1 MPTYLESLGQRELVA
16 EQIEVLR
23 LQQDERTRDALI
35 AAAKPIYES
44 DPWASQDPFQG
55 ARGIPAGLG
64 NSPNDLMFYGALHFH
79 NARPGSRRDGGMP
92 PFYRTLQQHWMI
104 VDAARTLEALC
115 PTAVNIL
122 DVLQQF
128 VIFTGFSYTIVD
140 TDKPELDASPD
151 DGQPETRDAA
161 DPEQVRDNVQ
171 TSKNARLVKDAQKFL
186 DKWLK
191 QVDWYSWELELFRRS
206 RLDGEAFLIMEEDET
221 GQLGLRSV
229 EPEQVKEPQD
239 QHAVNR
245 KAGVDS
251 RHSWRFGILTTKE
264 DTSVPLAYWVVSQ
277 YSDASNQGEMFNADE
292 VFHLKTEWVPRQT
305 KRGIS
310 DFFSVAN
317 DIPGTK
323 KLLRFL
329 RESATVQ
336 ASVAWT
342 VSNPKGSNFT
352 QLEGGKQ
359 KIVTRSGQIADARVI
374 DQVREISMP
383 NGTEYTAGPLA
394 GTGKSQTLIE
404 VLQAALRN
412 IGARWQMPEGIVS
425 GDASNANLASALV
438 AEGPFTRALEA
449 RQWWYKVKY
458 RGMMERVLQYAAA
471 RGQIG
476 GGEEILDLIEVSVET
491 PAVIS
496 RKAKEETER
505 NQILAQD
512 SILSP
517 EDWAARENL
526 DYAEQQAKIQAN
538 PLQPMEV
545 QLMGMGIEADENNQ
559 SEANQERVT

>member
-1 MPTYLESLGQRELVA
+1 MPTFLESLGQRELVA

-23 LQQDERTRDALI
+23 LERDERTRDALI
-35 AAAKPIYES
+35 AAAETRNIFEDAFATS
-44 DPWASQDPFQG
+44 DPFQG

-64 NSPNDLMFYGALHFH
+64 NSPNDLMPYGAIGFH

-122 DVLQQF
+122 DVLAQF
-128 VIFTGFSYTIVD
+128 IIFTGFSYTIV
-140 TDKPELDASPD
+140 TTKKPDPPESA
-151 DGQPETRDAA
+151 QPEPGEEAEATAPTV
-161 DPEQVRDNVQ
+161 DPLVEEAQ
-171 TSKNARLVKDAQKFL
+171 TYL

-191 QVDWYSWELELFRRS
+191 RVDWYSWELELFRRS
-206 RLDGEAFLIMEEDET
+206 RRDGEAFLIMKEDQT
-221 GQLGLRSV
+221 GQLTLRSV

-239 QHAVNR
+239 QTLVNR
-245 KAGVDS
+245 KAGIDS
-251 RHSWRFGILTTKE
+251 RYSWRFGILTTKE

-277 YSDASNQGEMFNADE
+277 YNDASNQGVMYDAKE
-292 VFHLKTEWVPRQT
+292 VFHLKTEWVDRQT

-317 DIPGTK
+317 DVPGTK

-336 ASVAWT
+336 ASVAW
-342 VSNPKGSNFT
+342 VVQNPEGSNFT
-352 QLEGGKQ
+352 QIQGGKP
-359 KIVTRSGQIADARVI
+359 IETRTGQTADARVI
-374 DQVREISMP
+374 DQVRELSVPFGM
-383 NGTEYTAGPLA
+383 EYKPGPLA

-412 IGARWQMPEGIVS
+412 IGARWQLPEGVVS

-438 AEGPFTRALEA
+438 AEGPMTRAFQA
-449 RQWWYKVKY
+449 RQWWYKIKY
-458 RGMMERVLQYAAA
+458 RDMMERVLQHGAAT
-471 RGQIG
+471 GQIG
-476 GGEEILDLIEVSVET
+476 GGEEIMDLIEVSVET
-491 PAVIS
+491 PAIIA

-505 NQILAQD
+505 NQILAQNN
-512 SILSP
+512 ILST
-517 EDWAARENL
+517 EDWSSREDL
-526 DYAEQQAKIQAN
+526 DFAEQQSKIAAN

-559 SEANQERVT
+559 SEANQERDT

>member
-35 AAAKPIYES
+35 AAANPVYES
-44 DPWASQDPFQG
+44 DPWASEDPFQG
-55 ARGIPAGLG
+55 ARGLPAGLG
-64 NSPNDLMFYGALHFH
+64 NSPNDLMLYGALHFH

-128 VIFTGFSYTIVD
+128 VIFTGFSYTIVS
-140 TDKPELDASPD
+140 TKKPEPTPAKELDGEGAEELATASAPEPD
-151 DGQPETRDAA
+151 P
-161 DPEQVRDNVQ
+161 
-171 TSKNARLVKDAQKFL
+171 LVEEAQEYL
-186 DKWLK
+186 DKWRTR
-191 QVDWYSWELELFRRS
+191 VDWYSWELELFRRS
-206 RLDGEAFLIMEEDET
+206 RLDGEAFVVMEEDET

-251 RHSWRFGILTTKE
+251 RHRWRFGILTTKQ

-277 YSDASNQGEMFNADE
+277 YSDASNQGEMFDADE

-329 RESATVQ
+329 RDSATVQ
-336 ASVAWT
+336 ASVAWV

-352 QLEGGKQ
+352 QIQGGQ
-359 KIVTRSGQIADARVI
+359 PIATRTGRHADARVI
-374 DQVREISMP
+374 DQVREISVP

-394 GTGKSQTLIE
+394 GTGQSQTLIE

-412 IGARWQMPEGIVS
+412 VGARWQMPEGVVS
-425 GDASNANLASALV
+425 GDASNTNLATALV
-438 AEGPFTRALEA
+438 AEGPFTKSLEA
-449 RQWWYKVKY
+449 RQWWYKQQY
-458 RGMMERVLQYAAA
+458 MRMMVRVLEHAAA
-471 RGQIG
+471 TGQIG
-476 GGEEILDLIEVSVET
+476 GGEEIMDLIEVSVET
-491 PAVIS
+491 PAIIP
-496 RKAKEETER
+496 RKAKEQTEL
-505 NQILAQD
+505 NQILAQNG
-512 SILSP
+512 ILSP
-517 EDWAARENL
+517 DTWADREDL
-526 DYAEQQAKIQAN
+526 DPDDERAKIAAN
-538 PLQPMEV
+538 PLEPMEV
-545 QLMGMGIEADENNQ
+545 TLMGMGMEQDETDK
-559 SEANQERVT
+559 SETDQERNT